1 MPLFHGVAGREPLA
15 RRLRWTEPGG
25 EAREAQ
31 RRDGSRRM
39 AVAISRVREIEEQT
53 AEEPWWRVPA
63 RAPGCAAR
71 TILVVDDEPL
81 VLAFTSEVLGCE
93 GYVVLEAAG
102 TSEGLRIAAA
112 LPGPIDL
119 VISDVVMPGGDGRDL
134 VERLGRMRPTIKSM
148 YISGHTEADVAR
160 GTFLSAA
167 FLQKPFTMDM
177 LVEKVRSVLD
187 GGEVRIARV

>member
-1 MPLFHGVAGREPLA
+1 M
-15 RRLRWTEPGG
+15 
-25 EAREAQ
+25 
-31 RRDGSRRM
+31 
-39 AVAISRVREIEEQT
+39 AISRVREIEEQT

-134 VERLGRMRPTIKSM
+134 VERLRRMRPTIKTL
-148 YISGHTEADVAR
+148 YISGHIEADVAR
-160 GTFLSAA
+160 GTLLSAA

-177 LVEKVRSVLD
+177 LVDKVRAVLD
-187 GGEVRIARV
+187 AAEVRTARV

>member
-1 MPLFHGVAGREPLA
+1 M
-15 RRLRWTEPGG
+15 
-25 EAREAQ
+25 
-31 RRDGSRRM
+31 
-39 AVAISRVREIEEQT
+39 AISRVREIEEQT

-119 VISDVVMPGGDGRDL
+119 VISDVVMPYGDDGRDL
-134 VERLGRMRPTIKSM
+134 VERLRRMRPAIKALF
-148 YISGHTEADVAR
+148 ISGHTEAHVAR
-160 GTFLSAA
+160 GGALGSAA
-167 FLQKPFTMDM
+167 FLQKPFTMAM
-177 LVEKVRSVLD
+177 LVEKVRAVLD
-187 GGEVRIARV
+187 AAEARIARV

>member
-1 MPLFHGVAGREPLA
+1 M
-15 RRLRWTEPGG
+15 
-25 EAREAQ
+25 
-31 RRDGSRRM
+31 
-39 AVAISRVREIEEQT
+39 AISRVHDAEEQT
-53 AEEPWWRVPA
+53 DGQPWLG
-63 RAPGCAAR
+63 APVRTLGYGPP

-81 VLAFTSEVLGCE
+81 VRAFTSEVLGLE

-102 TSEGLRIAAA
+102 PAEGLRVAAA
-112 LPGPIDL
+112 YPGPIDL

-134 VERLGRMRPTIKSM
+134 VGRLGRMRPTIKSM
-148 YISGHTEADVAR
+148 YISGHVEADVVR
-160 GTFLSAA
+160 GTSLSAA